1 MSETLAGIIKGV
13 EKAKRIT
20 VIADG
25 EDLSAGNVVKITGV
39 EGSTPKVKK
48 TVGSSDVA
56 FGVMYEDVPNG
67 KKGLCIIDDAIV
79 EVVATAA
86 ISVGSYVIPAG
97 DGRVNEFD
105 ASPLAPAAGATVSRF
120 QSIIGIALQPAG
132 MAGEKL
138 QIVLFHAVNFD
149 SSTGT

>member
-1 MSETLAGIIKGV
+1 MSETLTGVIKGV

-48 TVGSSDVA
+48 TTSYSDIA
-56 FGVMYEDVPNG
+56 FGVMYEDVKNG
-67 KKGLCIIDDAIV
+67 EKGLCIFDDAIV
-79 EVVATAA
+79 EVVAAAAITVGRYVCGESEGRVRAFGTAA
-86 ISVGSYVIPAG
+86 LS
-97 DGRVNEFD
+97 
-105 ASPLAPAAGATVSRF
+105 PAAGATVSKT
-120 QSIIGIALQPAG
+120 QYVIGIALQTASAAG
-132 MAGEKL
+132 DKI
-138 QIVLFHAVNFD
+138 QIILCHAVNFD

>member
-25 EDLSAGNVVKITGV
+25 EDLKAGNVVQITGV

-48 TVGSSDVA
+48 TGFASDIA
-56 FGVMYEDVPNG
+56 FGVMYEDVSNG
-67 KKGLCIIDDAIV
+67 KKGLCIFDDAIV
-79 EVVATAA
+79 EVVAAGP
-86 ISVGSYVIPAG
+86 IPVGAFVCGAG
-97 DGRVNEFD
+97 EGRVQKFD
-105 ASPLAPAAGATVSRF
+105 TSALAPAAGATVSRT
-120 QSIIGIALQPAG
+120 QYIIGIAIQEAAG
-132 MAGEKL
+132 PGDKL
-138 QIVLFHAVNFD
+138 QIILFHTVNFD